1 MNYYWISSYLAP
13 CGMRAA
19 MRRDAIMVW
28 WAIDGDGDGDGD
40 GDASQ

>member
-13 CGMRAA
+13 CGMRAT
-19 MRRDAIMVW
+19 MRRDAIMV
-28 WAIDGDGDGDGD
+28 IDGDDDGDGDGD